1 MHLIVDSHCENQ
13 QLLEDETLLR
23 DWMIR
28 TAKQTGMTVFGE
40 PQVVD
45 FPWPGSA
52 ATALSGV
59 CFLGESSIV
68 VHTYPEYKSVFIDV
82 FSCKKFE
89 WALVAETIARDFEME
104 NPSIL
109 VLDRGVSK
117 KGIIPVRLRGDDG
130 GKGASMKWV
139 VWAIIIIAFL
149 WFMGFAFL
157 EGVKAI
163 TGG

>member
-1 MHLIVDSHCENQ
+1 MHLIVDGYCRNQ
-13 QLLEDETLLR
+13 ELLENKVLLR
-23 DWMIR
+23 DWMIG

-68 VHTYPEYKSVFIDV
+68 VHTYPEYSFVFIDV
-82 FSCKKFE
+82 FSCKEFE
-89 WALVAETIARDFEME
+89 WGLVAETIARDFEME
-104 NPSIL
+104 SPSIL
-109 VLDRGVSK
+109 ILDRGVSK
-117 KGIIPVRLRGDDG
+117 EGIIPVRLRR
-130 GKGASMKWV
+130 GASMKWV
-139 VWAIIIIAFL
+139 VWAIIIIPAFL

-157 EGVKAI
+157 ESCKAI